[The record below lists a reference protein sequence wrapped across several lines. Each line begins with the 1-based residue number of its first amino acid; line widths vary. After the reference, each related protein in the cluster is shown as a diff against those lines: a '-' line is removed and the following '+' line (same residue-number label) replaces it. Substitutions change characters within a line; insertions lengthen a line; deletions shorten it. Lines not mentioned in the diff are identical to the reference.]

1 MQFFFF
7 GTMKKN
13 GKDENTM
20 PKKKRDSKTVAL
32 GKAIVKE
39 YQPESV
45 EEMESTLKDVFG
57 SFFEQL

>member
-1 MQFFFF
+1 
-7 GTMKKN
+7 
-13 GKDENTM
+13 M